1 MTQDTTLPHIYI
13 VDLETT
19 GFNPRRDKIVE
30 IGIVLLDTLDYD
42 YKVVLNEIIRYPKAE
57 VESAWIV
64 QNGIITLEKIAK
76 GAPLDLTKK
85 QTQAVLK
92 DQPWTSYNTA
102 FDYPFLKQWD
112 LKDLL
117 PPKYCIME
125 RSTGIVPT
133 EWQDWKQ
140 EYKWPKLS
148 EAYAYLYGKS
158 LSEVHRAIQDAT
170 TATKVLT
177 KLLQLETMQTFF
189 RYFLNQEKTF
199 PLKILYRDRHGYIT
213 ERIILPKVLKEA
225 KLLEAYDYGRE
236 EDQRFNLTRIE
247 HLALF

>member
-1 MTQDTTLPHIYI
+1 MTQDTPHHIYI

-19 GFNPRRDKIVE
+19 GFNARRDKIVE
-30 IGIVLLDTLDYD
+30 IGIVILDTLTYHSEQISN
-42 YKVVLNEIIRYPKAE
+42 KIIRVPKAQ

-64 QNGIITLEKIAK
+64 QNGKMTLEEIAA
-76 GAPLDLTKK
+76 GISLDLVKE
-85 QTQAVLK
+85 QTQVVLK
-92 DQPWTSYNTA
+92 NQPWTSYNTA

-117 PPKYCIME
+117 PPKYCIML

-133 EWQDWKQ
+133 EWQEWKD

-148 EAYAYLYGKS
+148 EAYSYLYGES
-158 LSEVHRAIQDAT
+158 LSEAHRALQDAT
-170 TATKVLT
+170 TATKILI
-177 KLLQLETMQTFF
+177 KLLQLEQMQTFLKS
-189 RYFLNQEKTF
+189 FLNQDKKY
-199 PLKILYRDRHGYIT
+199 PLKITYRDRNGYT
-213 ERIILPKVLKEA
+213 THRMILPKILKEA